1 MWAVRVQ
8 IIGLPALLLFG
19 TRFFLFNIFRAIQT
33 PFWAIMLHDE
43 AFFLQNIWQYG
54 KNTYL
59 CTRDKQVRQWVKGG
73 DSYVM
78 GGLYL
83 LLALRYER
91 GN

>member
-1 MWAVRVQ
+1 M
-8 IIGLPALLLFG
+8 
-19 TRFFLFNIFRAIQT
+19 
-33 PFWAIMLHDE
+33 E
-43 AFFLQNIWQYG
+43 

>member
-19 TRFFLFNIFRAIQT
+19 TRFFSFNIFRAIQT

-54 KNTYL
+54 KKYL
-59 CTRDKQVRQWVKGG
+59 PLYSRQTG
-73 DSYVM
+73 
-78 GGLYL
+78 
-83 LLALRYER
+83 
-91 GN
+91 

>member
-43 AFFLQNIWQYG
+43 AFFFKIF
-54 KNTYL
+54 
-59 CTRDKQVRQWVKGG
+59 
-73 DSYVM
+73 
-78 GGLYL
+78 
-83 LLALRYER
+83 
-91 GN
+91 GNMEKIPTFVLETNRLGNG

>member
-1 MWAVRVQ
+1 
-8 IIGLPALLLFG
+8 
-19 TRFFLFNIFRAIQT
+19 
-33 PFWAIMLHDE
+33 MLHDE

-78 GGLYL
+78 GGPYL
-83 LLALRYER
+83 LLALGYER
-91 GN
+91 GNWLTYTGKNRTITINLHIKTKRKWPKQNSS